1 VVVQGLALSLGI
13 GVVAGL
19 VPAWGAARKP
29 VAQTLRE
36 VF

>member
-1 VVVQGLALSLGI
+1 
-13 GVVAGL
+13 VVAGL
-19 VPAWGAARKP
+19 VPALGAARKP